1 MFSIYSSI
9 YSFIDDSY
17 FSTTKDRYLLMV
29 SYITVNEM
37 NSQRWKENEK
47 LVNTILQRT
56 YVDSAV
62 FQVASAEVE
71 LILTD

>member
-1 MFSIYSSI
+1 MYSSI

>member
-1 MFSIYSSI
+1 MYIFVDIQ
-9 YSFIDDSY
+9 FIAIY
-17 FSTTKDRYLLMV
+17 FSTTKDCYLLMV

-62 FQVASAEVE
+62 FQVASAQVE
-71 LILTD
+71 LILTS

>member
-1 MFSIYSSI
+1 MFSMYSSI

>member
-1 MFSIYSSI
+1 
-9 YSFIDDSY
+9 
-17 FSTTKDRYLLMV
+17 MV

-62 FQVASAEVE
+62 FQVASAQVE
-71 LILTD
+71 LILTS

>member
-1 MFSIYSSI
+1 
-9 YSFIDDSY
+9 
-17 FSTTKDRYLLMV
+17 MV

-62 FQVASAEVE
+62 FQVASARVE
-71 LILTD
+71 LILTS